1 MIESSHRRGDSWT
14 SFGERR
20 GISDPARF
28 GLDLERTRADTG
40 GAAGRWCYP
49 SPPMS
54 GSPSIPPKSSQQAAE
69 RSQQTHPT
77 TTQDVYSGI
86 PATTHLADDRRPST
100 GPVGPRSYLDA
111 PERSSYGFPPRL
123 EPPAPRSLPYPQPL
137 SHLSTQQP
145 PPPYLPGPGI
155 ASPVAG
161 HPGPLPAPTHAY
173 PPPSHQPG
181 PEPLQDAS
189 TKPQRKTKG
198 HVASACVPCKKAHLR
213 FVCFFSLG
221 RSALFLEV

>member
-155 ASPVAG
+155 ASPVAAISSTWARAAAG
-161 HPGPLPAPTHAY
+161 CFNETSKKNQGSRGICLCAVQKS
-173 PPPSHQPG
+173 PS
-181 PEPLQDAS
+181 S
-189 TKPQRKTKG
+189 VR
-198 HVASACVPCKKAHLR
+198 
-213 FVCFFSLG
+213 
-221 RSALFLEV
+221 LFLFPWPLGLIPRSLKR